1 MARTKKKTTTMKRTG
16 GTRRGLEE
24 RIAELDAKLVDLRQK
39 IAAKRN
45 PALKHV
51 RDAQKAL
58 DRAIEACEEVT
69 HHRKLTMAQEILQ
82 GIFSGGPYPDD
93 DGTVMAAPRRTRRSG
108 GAIDEETLL
117 AHVRANPGQRGEQIS
132 QALGLDTKTLRP
144 VMKRLIAAGKVRTE
158 GQRRGMTYSA
168 E

>member
-1 MARTKKKTTTMKRTG
+1 MAKTKKTTKRTLG
-16 GTRRGLEE
+16 PRRGLEQ
-24 RIAELDAKLVDLRQK
+24 RIAELDAKLVALRQR

-51 RDAQKAL
+51 LEAQRAL
-58 DRAIEACEEVT
+58 DRAIEACEEVA
-69 HHRKLTMAQEILQ
+69 HRRKLTMAQEILE
-82 GIFSGGPYPDD
+82 GFSAGGSAFDE
-93 DGTVMAAPRRTRRSG
+93 DGVVPAAPRRGRRAG

-117 AHVRANPGQRGEQIS
+117 AHVRAHPGQRGEQIS
-132 QALGLDTKTLRP
+132 QALGLDTKALRP

-168 E
+168 D